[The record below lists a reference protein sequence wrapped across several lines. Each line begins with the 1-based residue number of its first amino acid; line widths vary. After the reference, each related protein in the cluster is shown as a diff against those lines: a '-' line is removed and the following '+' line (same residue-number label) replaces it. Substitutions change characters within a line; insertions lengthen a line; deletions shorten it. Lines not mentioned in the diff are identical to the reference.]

1 MVRATFFGLG
11 CFFSSL
17 MVAREIFIKEVN
29 MGLLGQIVKG
39 LAGKFLGGGGGTQNP
54 LLDMAL
60 GLINN
65 PQVGG
70 LGGLVETFKG
80 KGLND
85 IMSSWIST
93 GKNLPISGDQIQQ
106 VLGSDLIQQFA
117 KKLGAS
123 NEDISGGLANLLPGL
138 IDKLTPNGQLPGKDV
153 LEQGLRKLKTDSV

>member
-1 MVRATFFGLG
+1 
-11 CFFSSL
+11 

-29 MGLLGQIVKG
+29 MGLLDQIVKG

-65 PQVGG
+65 PQAGG
-70 LGGLVETFKG
+70 LGGLIETFKS
-80 KGLND
+80 KGLGD
-85 IMSSWIST
+85 AVSSWIST

-106 VLGSDLIQQFA
+106 VLGSDKLRQLA
-117 KKLGAS
+117 KSLGVS
-123 NEDISGGLANLLPGL
+123 DEEVSGGLASLLPGL

-153 LEQGLRKLKTDSV
+153 LEQGLRKLKTDSA

>member
-1 MVRATFFGLG
+1 
-11 CFFSSL
+11 
-17 MVAREIFIKEVN
+17 

-60 GLINN
+60 GLISN

-106 VLGSDLIQQFA
+106 VLGSDKLRQLA
-117 KKLGAS
+117 KSLGVS
-123 NEDISGGLANLLPGL
+123 DEEVSGGLANLLPGL
-138 IDKLTPNGQLPGKDV
+138 IDKLTPNGQLPEKDT
-153 LEQGLRKLKTDSV
+153 LEKGLKTLRTDSI